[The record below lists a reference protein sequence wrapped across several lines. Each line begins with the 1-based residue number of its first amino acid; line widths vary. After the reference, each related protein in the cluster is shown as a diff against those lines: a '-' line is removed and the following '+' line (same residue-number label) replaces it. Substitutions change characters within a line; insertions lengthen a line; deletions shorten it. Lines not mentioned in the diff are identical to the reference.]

1 MARMEAELEIDQ
13 GRAVVTLG
21 GALDVSNAH
30 RFGALL
36 RRLVQEGC
44 TEIVVDL
51 GTAASIDAS
60 GIGIL
65 RGAAN
70 AVRRRCDGRL
80 HFRNAPIDLASILTD
95 CGLVESRADE
105 GETAAAGAEASSRTA
120 AAVASSAGKND
131 SIASSSTVTSRG
143 APNTVIVL
151 KNDSSMPPSRRTRI
165 GSTTPVGTP
174 PVLASAAATPS

>member
-1 MARMEAELEIDQ
+1 MAKMEAELEIDQ

-36 RRLVQEGC
+36 RRLVHEGC

-51 GTAASIDAS
+51 ATAASIDAS

-105 GETAAAGAEASSRTA
+105 GETDAASATPAPAPKRTRE
-120 AAVASSAGKND
+120 VQ
-131 SIASSSTVTSRG
+131 
-143 APNTVIVL
+143 
-151 KNDSSMPPSRRTRI
+151 PPSPRQPGRTTRSRVPRR
-165 GSTTPVGTP
+165 
-174 PVLASAAATPS
+174 

>member
-1 MARMEAELEIDQ
+1 MARMEAELEIAA
-13 GRAVVTLG
+13 GRAVISLG

-51 GTAASIDAS
+51 ATASSIDAS

-65 RGAAN
+65 RGASN

-80 HFRNAPIDLASILTD
+80 RFQNAPVDLTALLVDS
-95 CGLVESRADE
+95 GL
-105 GETAAAGAEASSRTA
+105 AE
-120 AAVASSAGKND
+120 VA
-131 SIASSSTVTSRG
+131 TG
-143 APNTVIVL
+143 APESDEAGESGSV
-151 KNDSSMPPSRRTRI
+151 SSPVATPPKRPREPQPPSARQQGRTTR
-165 GSTTPVGTP
+165 SRVPRP
-174 PVLASAAATPS
+174 

>member
-1 MARMEAELEIDQ
+1 MARMEAELEIAQ
-13 GRAVVTLG
+13 GRAVITLG

-51 GTAASIDAS
+51 ATAASIDAS

-70 AVRRRCDGRL
+70 AVRRRCDGHLR
-80 HFRNAPIDLASILTD
+80 FRNAPADLASVLTD
-95 CGLVESRADE
+95 CGLVESRSDE
-105 GETAAAGAEASSRTA
+105 GATDVG
-120 AAVASSAGKND
+120 SA
-131 SIASSSTVTSRG
+131 TSPQQGPKRG
-143 APNTVIVL
+143 REL
-151 KNDSSMPPSRRTRI
+151 QPPSPRQPGRTPR
-165 GSTTPVGTP
+165 SRVPRP
-174 PVLASAAATPS
+174 